1 MLMPPA
7 SAPRIATMSDIS
19 RPSFRFFERLRV
31 RWAEVDAQQIV
42 FNGHYLMYVDTAIA
56 GYWRALALPYHDTMA
71 ALQGDLFVRKATL
84 EYEASARYDEQ
95 LAVGVR
101 CQRVGKSSMLMLAAV
116 FRGERCLVHGEL
128 VYVFADP
135 ATQTS
140 KPVPPLLR
148 ECFAGFEAGEP
159 MTTLQLGGWADLGTP
174 VLALR
179 EAVFADELGAT
190 AAAVADEADASAVQ
204 AVVVNRAGRPLACG
218 RLLAPVAGV
227 GQIGRLACL
236 ASMRGSGLGRQV
248 LDALVAAGR
257 ARGDRALTLQAAA
270 TALSFYERA
279 GFVRDGAD
287 SIEAGI
293 AHLGMR
299 RVL

>member
-1 MLMPPA
+1 
-7 SAPRIATMSDIS
+7 MSEIS
-19 RPSFRFFERLRV
+19 RPQFRHLERLRV

-42 FNGHYLMYVDTAIA
+42 FNGHYLAYFDTAVA
-56 GYWRALALPYHDTMA
+56 GYWRALALPYHATMA

-84 EYEASARYDEQ
+84 EYAASARYDEQ

-101 CQRVGKSSMLMLAAV
+101 CQRVGTSSMVMAAAV

-140 KPVPPLLR
+140 KPVPSLLR
-148 ECFAGFEAGEP
+148 ECFTAFEEGLP
-159 MTTLQLGGWADLGTP
+159 MTTLQVGDWASLGAAARG
-174 VLALR
+174 LR
-179 EAVFADELGAT
+179 EAVFVDELGAT
-190 AAAVADEADASAVQ
+190 AAAVADDADAAAVQ
-204 AVVVNRAGRPLACG
+204 AVVFNRAERPLACG
-218 RLLAPVAGV
+218 RLMAPVAGV

-236 ASMRGSGLGRQV
+236 PSMRGSGLGRQV

-257 ARGDRALTLQAAA
+257 RRGDRALSLQAAPGA
-270 TALSFYERA
+270 AAFYERA

-287 SIEAGI
+287 RVEAGQV
-293 AHLGMR
+293 HVGLR
-299 RVL
+299 LTL